1 MKTFFT
7 SDTHFYHANIIKYC
21 NRPFQSVEEMNKALI
36 DNWNSVV
43 GNEDT
48 VYHLGDFC
56 WKGVQSWQK
65 IREQLNGKII
75 LIAGNHD
82 EPFLSKKSVL
92 SLFEKVSFQQV
103 IYIDNIRIILNHYPF
118 LCYKGQNTPGNIQL
132 YGHVHSTP
140 NTKIKSIDELRCFSN
155 CFPGQY
161 DVGVDNNEFRPISW
175 EEIKLK
181 LEL

>member
-43 GNEDT
+43 SNEDT

-65 IREQLNGKII
+65 IPGIRMPNRFH
-75 LIAGNHD
+75 A
-82 EPFLSKKSVL
+82 VL
-92 SLFEKVSFQQV
+92 PCPYSLP
-103 IYIDNIRIILNHYPF
+103 DPA
-118 LCYKGQNTPGNIQL
+118 C
-132 YGHVHSTP
+132 
-140 NTKIKSIDELRCFSN
+140 
-155 CFPGQY
+155 
-161 DVGVDNNEFRPISW
+161 
-175 EEIKLK
+175 
-181 LEL
+181 